1 MRVPAGRLPGAL
13 ALLLLALC
21 GAAAA
26 QEDRWS
32 VQVIAL
38 RDFREAQ
45 LLTAELKQFGLDA
58 YTEFAMQDGLQFVR
72 VRVGCYVGRD
82 AAEAV
87 ALTVRGR
94 LTAEAEPVEL
104 SSGAQVGACSEQ
116 VVGFLDDYSWRYL
129 GSGDGMPTFAVT
141 VAGMAAKVVHDG
153 SHWSIVQDG
162 DAAPATPASAVAAQA
177 ARFAQRRHGG
187 VLLVAQLRQ
196 SDELM
201 ACPGSLITS
210 IGEWALVDRGDAVV
224 ACRLV
229 PTGGQ

>member
-1 MRVPAGRLPGAL
+1 MPAGRLPGAL

-21 GAAAA
+21 GVASA
-26 QEDRWS
+26 QDDRWS

-45 LLTAELKQFGLDA
+45 LLSAELKQFGLDA

-72 VRVGCYVGRD
+72 VRIGCYAGRD

-87 ALTVRGR
+87 ALIIRGR

-104 SSGAQVGACSEQ
+104 TPGAQVRACSEQ

-141 VAGMAAKVVHDG
+141 VAGMAAKLVHDG
-153 SHWSIVQDG
+153 THWSVVQDG
-162 DAAPATPASAVAAQA
+162 DAAPAPATAAQA
-177 ARFAQRRHGG
+177 ARFAQRRYSG

-201 ACPGSLITS
+201 VCPGSLIATV
-210 IGEWALVDRGDAVV
+210 GEWALVDRGDAVV

-229 PTGGQ
+229 PMGGQ